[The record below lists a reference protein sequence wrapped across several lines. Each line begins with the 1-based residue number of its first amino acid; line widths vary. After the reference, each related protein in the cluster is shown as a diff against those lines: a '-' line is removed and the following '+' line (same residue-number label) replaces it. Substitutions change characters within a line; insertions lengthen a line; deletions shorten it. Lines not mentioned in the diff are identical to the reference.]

1 MKRPIQGCLGIAAL
15 LLAFTVQAKTAS
27 EVFDTVSSSI
37 VVIRTYDTSG
47 KNIALGS
54 GVAVA
59 SDVIVTNCHV
69 IKDAAQIQA
78 VRQGSEYSA
87 SLEHSDWDRDVCTL
101 TVRGINAPAVKTGST
116 SRLKVGAR
124 VYAVG
129 APQGLELTLS
139 EGIIS
144 SLHPV
149 EGGGQFLQISAPFS
163 PGSIGGGLFDEEGRL
178 IGLLTFYLAE
188 GEQLDFAV
196 PVEWIPELPKRQKET
211 VQAKETTSINRLAG
225 QKGWKKT
232 ITLPNGDVVCDLNG
246 EWDALY
252 ENFGHHQW
260 IGNIKDM
267 LKITQKGGSFVGVNM
282 IGTQYVPKDA
292 ESIRGELDKNGIK
305 ELGLVLRTFP
315 EYVLECKAQISEDG
329 NKIIIDGGKR
339 IRATLTRK

>member
-1 MKRPIQGCLGIAAL
+1 MKRPIQGCLVIAAL
-15 LLAFTVQAKTAS
+15 LLAVTVQAKTAS
-27 EVFDTVSSSI
+27 EVFDSVSASI
-37 VVIRTYDTSG
+37 VVIWAYDAKGTALG
-47 KNIALGS
+47 LGS

-59 SDVIVTNCHV
+59 SDVIATNSHA
-69 IKDAAQIQA
+69 IKDAAKIQ
-78 VRQGSEYSA
+78 VMHRGKKYLA
-87 SLEHSDWDRDVCTL
+87 SSPHCDWNRDVCTL
-101 TVRGINAPAVKTGST
+101 TVSGINAPAIKTGST

-149 EGGGQFLQISAPFS
+149 EGGGQYLQISAPIAL
-163 PGSIGGGLFDEEGRL
+163 GSSGGGLFDEEGRL

-188 GEQLDFAV
+188 GQQINFAV
-196 PVEWIPELPKRQKET
+196 PVEWIPELPKQHKET
-211 VQAKETTSINRLAG
+211 VQATTAINRLVG

-232 ITLPNGDVVCDLNG
+232 ITLPNGDMVCDLNG

-252 ENFGHHQW
+252 ENLGYHQW
-260 IGNIKDM
+260 IGKIKDR
-267 LKITQKGGSFVGVNM
+267 LKIIQQGSSFVGVNM

-305 ELGLVLRTFP
+305 QLGLVLRTFP
-315 EYVLECKAQISEDG
+315 EYFLECKAQISEDG
-329 NKIIIDGGKR
+329 NEITIDGGER